1 MGSNATSNMGR
12 GAVRLARIL
21 TVVAGALVAAG
32 GCGGG
37 GGGTTDTTA
46 TPGTSS
52 TASAS
57 NGSNGTAS
65 RTQAASQSA
74 SSASAAPT
82 AAAPGSSTT
91 TAADPAPASGPTA
104 AAPTPA
110 PANTT
115 SAAPSASPA
124 PAAPAATPAPAGT
137 TAAAAPAPAAA
148 ASHPGTIIPL
158 YTSPAW
164 GDWAA
169 VAATKKAHP
178 SVPVLAVIDPAN
190 GPGTAALSDYMA
202 GIAKLTA
209 AGVKVIGYVHT
220 SYGKR
225 APSEIQ
231 VDIDRWHSLYTGV
244 TGIFLDEMANTP
256 GSEAM
261 YKNATSYAKSHG
273 FDYTIGNP
281 GADGGA
287 SYLGSV
293 DTMLIYES
301 GGLPSTSFLAGW
313 HTAHD
318 RRNFGIIPYG
328 ITAVDPAFVRTAAA
342 TCGYVFL
349 SNDQLPNPWD
359 TLPAYLDQLVGVLAT
374 I

>member
-1 MGSNATSNMGR
+1 MGSNATSNIGR
-12 GAVRLARIL
+12 RAVRLARIL
-21 TVVAGALVAAG
+21 TVMTGALVAGG

-37 GGGTTDTTA
+37 GGGSTDTT
-46 TPGTSS
+46 GTSAATSATS
-52 TASAS
+52 TAT
-57 NGSNGTAS
+57 GSNGTGS
-65 RTQAASQSA
+65 RTAASQSA

-82 AAAPGSSTT
+82 AASSGSSTAT
-91 TAADPAPASGPTA
+91 ADSPTAASAPTA
-104 AAPTPA
+104 AAPTA
-110 PANTT
+110 AAGTT
-115 SAAPSASPA
+115 TGQATPSVV

-137 TAAAAPAPAAA
+137 AAAAAAPAPA

-169 VAATKKAHP
+169 VAATKRAHP
-178 SVPVLAVIDPAN
+178 SVPVLAVIDPAS
-190 GPGTAALSDYMA
+190 GPGTAALSEYMA

-225 APSEIQ
+225 APAEIQ
-231 VDIDRWHSLYTGV
+231 ADINRWHSLYSGV

-281 GADGGA
+281 GADGGP

-301 GGLPSTSFLAGW
+301 GGLPSTTFLAGW

-328 ITAVDPAFVRTAAA
+328 IASVNPAFVRTAAA
-342 TCGYVFL
+342 SCGYVFL

-359 TLPAYLDQLVGVLAT
+359 TLPSYLDQLVSVLAT